1 MYLQEKSQ
9 QVNINNLQGLE
20 NPHNLIPIDIRYY
33 QIGSLRCFFKNFL
46 KGIFK
51 KKRLKISR
59 IELDFALISPILNE
73 SADLSGN

>member
-51 KKRLKISR
+51 KKTKNFQDRTGLCSYQSHFK
-59 IELDFALISPILNE
+59 
-73 SADLSGN
+73 